1 MKDISTLVSGIEYKI
16 GKVAGRV
23 GVLEQEIQSLKEA
36 LIEKS
41 KIIDKQKDEI
51 KQLEERNRIL
61 ILAKTLE
68 TTEGNVEAKRKINE
82 LVREIDRCIGLL
94 NT

>member
-16 GKVAGRV
+16 GKVIGR
-23 GVLEQEIQSLKEA
+23 QEILEKEILSLKTV

-41 KIIDKQKDEI
+41 KIIDNQKDEI
-51 KQLEERNRIL
+51 KKLEEKNRIL

-68 TTEGNVEAKRKINE
+68 ATEGNVEAKRKINE